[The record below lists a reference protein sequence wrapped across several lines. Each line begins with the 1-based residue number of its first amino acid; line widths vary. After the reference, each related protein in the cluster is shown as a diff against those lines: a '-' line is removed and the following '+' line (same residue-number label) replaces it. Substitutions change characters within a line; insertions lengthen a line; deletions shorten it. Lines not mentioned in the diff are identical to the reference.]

1 MVRPPDDYD
10 DDDLLG
16 RLLDS
21 DEDDFRQQYR
31 EEYED
36 LSEDEAKRA
45 IEEEFRSIHR
55 PEHEVFKAVK
65 NSFHPRNEEGYE
77 SEYEVSFT
85 NPLYEIRENP
95 ADLLLTYTDWR
106 NVNFCF
112 VVCEAVGENYARWPA
127 HINEV
132 HDIVRGHKTDLLNQV
147 GEDGK
152 EINTIQ
158 YVTATRKQDVPD
170 IDFRHIDQQAPENYS
185 LWVVDDDYPREE
197 PSDPPVELRQEYG
210 SIEHQKLRTVMEDGV
225 DYENARNRDVVFSL
239 KTHPIIAL
247 QETLMSLMTMQ
258 YGEPDEEE
266 PREFNRSDFEDMYIN
281 LCEIGPSGEEKR
293 AVLRQKADELIEL
306 AEDADILYSAEHRRI
321 KTNRDFRV
329 RYPTG
334 GTADLKPAIK
344 EKYVNHRAPYR
355 RGQMAYDETRGSF
368 DAKGGV
374 STDFSSSE
382 WREEGN

>member
-1 MVRPPDDYD
+1 M
-10 DDDLLG
+10 
-16 RLLDS
+16 
-21 DEDDFRQQYR
+21 
-31 EEYED
+31 
-36 LSEDEAKRA
+36 
-45 IEEEFRSIHR
+45 
-55 PEHEVFKAVK
+55 FKAVK
-65 NSFHPRNEEGYE
+65 NSFHPRNGEGYE

-112 VVCEAVGENYARWPA
+112 VVCEAVGESYARWPA

-293 AVLRQKADELIEL
+293 AVLRQNADELIEL

-344 EKYVNHRAPYR
+344 EKYVNHQAPYR